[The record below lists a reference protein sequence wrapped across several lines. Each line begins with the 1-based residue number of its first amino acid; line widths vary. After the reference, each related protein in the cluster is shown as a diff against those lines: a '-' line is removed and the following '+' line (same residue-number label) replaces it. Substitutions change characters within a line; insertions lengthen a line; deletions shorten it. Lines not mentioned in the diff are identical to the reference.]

1 MVVSPRANSSYE
13 GRRLEVRVEFTGPVN
28 ERSNRIY
35 FLYTSNP
42 DISSILP
49 RKQLVTLVTHCL
61 ILCNYIT
68 NQLLVCFMSV
78 SVCMFALS
86 TLRLTKFLLKNFTT
100 TTTYSRH
107 IDGGEIPRRK
117 FKNPPPRKS
126 GSLIN
131 LASGF

>member
-13 GRRLEVRVEFTGPVN
+13 GRRLEVRVEFTGPVD
-28 ERSNRIY
+28 ERSNKIY

-68 NQLLVCFMSV
+68 NSVISLFYVGFYLYVCIV
-78 SVCMFALS
+78 YFASDKVFIKEFYYYYYYYKLNSGWGSAPDPARELTALPRLS
-86 TLRLTKFLLKNFTT
+86 W
-100 TTTYSRH
+100 
-107 IDGGEIPRRK
+107 I
-117 FKNPPPRKS
+117 
-126 GSLIN
+126 
-131 LASGF
+131 